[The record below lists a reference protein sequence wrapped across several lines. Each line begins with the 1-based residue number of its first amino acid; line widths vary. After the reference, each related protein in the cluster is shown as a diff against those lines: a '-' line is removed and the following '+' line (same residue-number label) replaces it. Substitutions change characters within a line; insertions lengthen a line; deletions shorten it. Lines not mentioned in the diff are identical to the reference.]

1 MKAKPVGGRR
11 NAVPLSLE
19 LLGVL
24 EARRLEFERKFGRP
38 PRRGEPLFFDPES
51 PQPRR
56 LPAADRRAA
65 LAVVLRLSGHPD
77 HVVARFMAGA

>member
-11 NAVPLSLE
+11 SAVPLSLE

-38 PRRGEPLFFDPES
+38 PRRGEPLFFDPDAA
-51 PQPRR
+51 QPLR
-56 LPAADRRAA
+56 LPLAARRAA
-65 LAVVLRLSGHPD
+65 LATVLRLSGQPD
-77 HVVARFMAGA
+77 HVVAEFVDSR